1 MHGALRPAAA
11 TAAAALLLSLG
22 GCGGPDPSSST
33 AEHETDHDADVGGS
47 AAADVST
54 CHDEASPAPT
64 PYPKGFAPGFPFPP
78 GTIVFD
84 VEDRG
89 KFGIIATG
97 ISTSDLKDVLHFMNT
112 TVVGKGFK
120 TTEGETEDHDAEA
133 NWAGNGYRGRWAIRD
148 SANCSGE
155 TAVQVLSAPK

>member
-1 MHGALRPAAA
+1 MRSSRL
-11 TAAAALLLSLG
+11 AAAAAAVVMLVGLG
-22 GCGGPDPSSST
+22 GCGGSDPSSST
-33 AEHETDHDADVGGS
+33 SEHDSGHESVGGS

-54 CHDEASPAPT
+54 CHDQATPAPK

-78 GTIVFD
+78 GTTVFH

-97 ISTSDLKDVLHFMNT
+97 VSTSDLKDVLHFMNT
-112 TVVGKGFK
+112 TVVEAGFK
-120 TTEGETEDHDAEA
+120 TTEGETEEHDAEA
-133 NWAGNGYRGRWAIRD
+133 NWAGNGYRGRWALRD

-155 TAVQVLSAPK
+155 TVVQVLSAPQ

>member
-1 MHGALRPAAA
+1 MRSTRRAAVAAA
-11 TAAAALLLSLG
+11 GAVLLGILG
-22 GCGGPDPSSST
+22 GCGGSSTSSSKDQ
-33 AEHETDHDADVGGS
+33 HETGHEEVGEG
-47 AAADVST
+47 AAGDVST

-78 GTIVFD
+78 GTTVFH

-97 ISTSDLKDVLHFMNT
+97 ISTSALKDVLHFMNT
-112 TVVGKGFK
+112 TVVDAGFK
-120 TTEGETEDHDAEA
+120 TTEGETEEHDAEA
-133 NWAGNGYRGRWAIRD
+133 NWEGNGYHGRWAIRD

-155 TAVQVLSAPK
+155 TVVQVLSATK